1 MDFENSIFMLISIA
15 GERVQLVGI
24 IPKAEKKESEKRYI
38 ILIYT
43 PEPPPRHV
51 DPSTPKTKFL
61 GSVVWVLIP
70 KSIK

>member
-15 GERVQLVGI
+15 GERVQLVGV

-43 PEPPPRHV
+43 PESPPP
-51 DPSTPKTKFL
+51 L
-61 GSVVWVLIP
+61 
-70 KSIK
+70 KSFF